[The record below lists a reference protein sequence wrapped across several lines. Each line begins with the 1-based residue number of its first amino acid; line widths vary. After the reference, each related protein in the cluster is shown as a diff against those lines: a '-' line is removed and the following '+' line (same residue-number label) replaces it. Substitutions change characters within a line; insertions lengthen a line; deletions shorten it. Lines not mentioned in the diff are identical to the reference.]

1 VEKLLK
7 EQDVQYIKELF
18 DRDLVDPVELVLFLE
33 SEGSDKVTAA
43 NSQYLQHTEE
53 IAKEVSEISDK
64 IKLTVYKDD
73 KEKEKEYGVKEI
85 SALFIQGKNS
95 DRNVVFYGIP
105 SGHEFSSLLEDIVNV
120 SQGTTRLSPASKEA
134 ARNIKVPVEI
144 LVFITPTCPHCPGA
158 VKTAHQLAME
168 NKLIKAAM
176 IEANEFPELS
186 KKYNVYSVPKVVI
199 NEKVQFEGALPED
212 MFLNKV
218 LSAVGESQ
226 E

>member
-43 NSQYLQHTEE
+43 NSQYFQYTEE
-53 IAKEVSEISDK
+53 IIKEVSEISDK

-73 KEKEKEYGVKEI
+73 KEKEKEYVVKEI
-85 SALFIQGKNS
+85 SALFIQGKNV
-95 DRNVVFYGIP
+95 DKNVVFYGIP

-120 SQGTTRLSPASKEA
+120 SQGTTRLSPASKEIVQ
-134 ARNIKVPVEI
+134 NIKVPIEI
-144 LVFITPTCPHCPGA
+144 LVFITPTCPHCPKA

-186 KKYNVYSVPKVVI
+186 KKYNVYAVPKVVI

-212 MFLNKV
+212 IFLNKV
-218 LSAVGESQ
+218 LSAVDGS
-226 E
+226 

>member
-1 VEKLLK
+1 MEKLLK

-158 VKTAHQLAME
+158 VKSAHQLAME
-168 NKLIKAAM
+168 NKLIMAAM

>member
-1 VEKLLK
+1 MEKLLK

-43 NSQYLQHTEE
+43 NSQYFQYTEE
-53 IAKEVSEISDK
+53 IIKEVSEISDK

-85 SALFIQGKNS
+85 SALFIQGKNV
-95 DRNVVFYGIP
+95 DKNVVFYGIP
-105 SGHEFSSLLEDIVNV
+105 SGHEFSSLLEDIVSV
-120 SQGTTRLSPASKEA
+120 SQGTTRLSPASKEIA
-134 ARNIKVPVEI
+134 QDIKVPIEI
-144 LVFITPTCPHCPGA
+144 LVFITPTCPHCPKA

-186 KKYNVYSVPKVVI
+186 KKYNVYAVPKVVI

-212 MFLNKV
+212 IFLNKV
-218 LSAVGESQ
+218 LSAVDES
-226 E
+226 

>member
-1 VEKLLK
+1 MEKLLK

-43 NSQYLQHTEE
+43 NSQYFQYTEE
-53 IAKEVSEISDK
+53 IIKEVSEISDK

-85 SALFIQGKNS
+85 SALFIQGKKV
-95 DRNVVFYGIP
+95 DKNVVFYGIP

-120 SQGTTRLSPASKEA
+120 SQGTTRLSPASKETA
-134 ARNIKVPVEI
+134 QNIKVPIEI
-144 LVFITPTCPHCPGA
+144 LVFITPTCPHCPKA

-186 KKYNVYSVPKVVI
+186 KKYNVYAVPKVVI

-212 MFLNKV
+212 IFLNKV
-218 LSAVGESQ
+218 LSAVDES
-226 E
+226 

>member
-1 VEKLLK
+1 MEKLLK

-33 SEGSDKVTAA
+33 SEGSDKVTDA
-43 NSQYLQHTEE
+43 NSQYLLATEE
-53 IAKEVSEISDK
+53 IAREVSEISDK
-64 IKLTVYKDD
+64 ISLTIYKDD

-85 SALFIQGKNS
+85 SALFIQGKNT
-95 DRNVVFYGIP
+95 DKNVVFYGIP

-120 SQGTTRLSPASKEA
+120 SQGATRLSPASKET

-144 LVFITPTCPHCPGA
+144 LVFITPTCPHCPRA

-186 KKYNVYSVPKVVI
+186 KKYNVYSVPKIVI

-212 MFLNKV
+212 MFINKV
-218 LSAVGESQ
+218 LSVVDGS
-226 E
+226 

>member
-43 NSQYLQHTEE
+43 NSQYFQYTEE
-53 IAKEVSEISDK
+53 IIKEVSEISDK

-85 SALFIQGKNS
+85 SALFIQGKNV
-95 DRNVVFYGIP
+95 DKNVVFYGIP
-105 SGHEFSSLLEDIVNV
+105 SGHEFSSLLEDIVSV
-120 SQGTTRLSPASKEA
+120 SQGTTRLSPASKETA
-134 ARNIKVPVEI
+134 QNIKVPVEI
-144 LVFITPTCPHCPGA
+144 LVFITPTCPHCPKA

-186 KKYNVYSVPKVVI
+186 KKYNVYAVPKVVI

-212 MFLNKV
+212 IFLNKV
-218 LSAVGESQ
+218 LSAVDES
-226 E
+226 

>member
-1 VEKLLK
+1 MEKLLK

-43 NSQYLQHTEE
+43 NSQYFQYTEE
-53 IAKEVSEISDK
+53 IIKEVSEISDK

-73 KEKEKEYGVKEI
+73 KEKEKEYVVKEI
-85 SALFIQGKNS
+85 SALFIQGKNV
-95 DRNVVFYGIP
+95 DKNVVFYGIP

-120 SQGTTRLSPASKEA
+120 SQGTTRLSPASKEIVQ
-134 ARNIKVPVEI
+134 NIKVPIEI
-144 LVFITPTCPHCPGA
+144 LVFITPTCPHCPKA

-186 KKYNVYSVPKVVI
+186 KKYNVYAVPKVVI

-212 MFLNKV
+212 IFLNKV
-218 LSAVGESQ
+218 LSAVDGS
-226 E
+226 

>member
-1 VEKLLK
+1 MEKLLK

-43 NSQYLQHTEE
+43 NSQYFQYTEE
-53 IAKEVSEISDK
+53 IIKEVSEISDK

-85 SALFIQGKNS
+85 SALFIQGKNV
-95 DRNVVFYGIP
+95 DKNVVFYGIP
-105 SGHEFSSLLEDIVNV
+105 SGHEFSSLLEDIVSV
-120 SQGTTRLSPASKEA
+120 SQGTTRLSPASKETA
-134 ARNIKVPVEI
+134 QNIKVPVEI
-144 LVFITPTCPHCPGA
+144 LVFITPTCPHCPKA

-186 KKYNVYSVPKVVI
+186 KKYNVYAVPKVVI

-212 MFLNKV
+212 IFLNKV
-218 LSAVGESQ
+218 LSAVDES
-226 E
+226 